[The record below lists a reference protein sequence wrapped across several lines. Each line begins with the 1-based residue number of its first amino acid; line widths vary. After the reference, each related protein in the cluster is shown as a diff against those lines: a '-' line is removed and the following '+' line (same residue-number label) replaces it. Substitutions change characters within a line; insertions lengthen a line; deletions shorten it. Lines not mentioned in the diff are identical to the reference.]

1 MTVSKEMAVA
11 IAMSQPELSKEM
23 QGKMI
28 EALMG
33 ENVRDLDSLTA
44 LIVGTLRNSKDLETA
59 EENLLYA
66 QRAIRSAANA
76 INSLI

>member
-11 IAMSQPELSKEM
+11 IAMSQPELTKEM
-23 QGKMI
+23 QNNMI

-33 ENVRDLDSLTA
+33 ENIKSLDSLTA
-44 LIVGTLRNSKDLETA
+44 LIVGTLRNSSDLETA

-66 QRAIRSAANA
+66 QKAIRSAANA